1 MTPEDFDRLVSTVGQ
16 AEASH
21 GPVLTAYKDTNGVWT
36 IGYGTNLQELEID
49 IPTAER
55 WLREKLSESEHECRI
70 RFAWFPAL
78 SPARQMAI
86 CEMVYNLGMT
96 RFLKFKKMIR
106 ALERGDFETAR
117 AEALDSQWR
126 RDVKE
131 ARANRIADAI
141 RNG

>member
-1 MTPEDFDRLVSTVGQ
+1 MTPHEFDALVSTVGR
-16 AEASH
+16 AEAAN
-21 GPVLTAYKDTNGVWT
+21 GPVLKAYKDTVGVWT

-49 IPTAER
+49 LPTAER
-55 WLREKLSESEHECRI
+55 WLREKLSETEHECRI

-78 SPARQMAI
+78 TVARQLAI

-106 ALERGDFETAR
+106 ALERGDYVTAR
-117 AEALDSQWR
+117 AEALDSTWR
-126 RDVKE
+126 QQVEE

-141 RNG
+141 LNG